1 MKESQRRSIRLP
13 DYDYSQAG
21 AYFVTVCTNGRKC
34 LFGDIADGGVRL
46 SDAGKMVESVWIDIP
61 KHYSGVNVDAF
72 VAMPNHMHGIILLG
86 VGAGPCA
93 CPDEKPKMGQPRGV
107 APTIL
112 LPDVVQRFKS
122 LTTTKYMN
130 GVRLDYWPPFRGR
143 LWQRNYYEHV
153 IRNENELTLIR
164 EYILN
169 NPTKW
174 AFDRENPGALER
186 RRGPQ
191 KEIEEILGGLP

>member
-1 MKESQRRSIRLP
+1 MGAREDKLMKESQRRSIRLP

-107 APTIL
+107 APTIWL
-112 LPDVVQRFKS
+112 RMYRAVYSAVSSQAGEGKACVFLPQV
-122 LTTTKYMN
+122 TKGDFFN
-130 GVRLDYWPPFRGR
+130 FR
-143 LWQRNYYEHV
+143 YE
-153 IRNENELTLIR
+153 E
-164 EYILN
+164 
-169 NPTKW
+169 
-174 AFDRENPGALER
+174 
-186 RRGPQ
+186 
-191 KEIEEILGGLP
+191 